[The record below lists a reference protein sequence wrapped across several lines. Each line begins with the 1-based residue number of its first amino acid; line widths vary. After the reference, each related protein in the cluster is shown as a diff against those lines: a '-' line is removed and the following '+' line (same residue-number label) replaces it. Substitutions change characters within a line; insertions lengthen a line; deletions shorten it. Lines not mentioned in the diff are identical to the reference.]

1 MRTAGATDG
10 PPNFQLSDDH
20 STDSEPQMLRHNIK
34 DEASVSSYSSDILH
48 HMFIPPVHPLHALLL
63 SEEMLL
69 AVVYTITAG
78 QQ

>member
-1 MRTAGATDG
+1 
-10 PPNFQLSDDH
+10 
-20 STDSEPQMLRHNIK
+20 MLRHNIK